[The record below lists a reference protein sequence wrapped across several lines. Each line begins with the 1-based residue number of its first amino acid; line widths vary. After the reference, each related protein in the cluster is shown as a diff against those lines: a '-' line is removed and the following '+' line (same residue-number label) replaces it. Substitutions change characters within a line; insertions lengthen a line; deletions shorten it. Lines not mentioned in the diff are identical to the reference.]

1 MARAKWG
8 RKREQRLELRAEMTP
23 QRRIVSDWLYGLMER
38 RKLTNFSAV
47 YQFFFKCAVEC
58 LPRKLLED
66 AEVPTASIL
75 GSWFRGES
83 GINNKWL
90 ESIAYVRRCEEG
102 LPEDFSGADVML
114 WIRTAPDVDIV
125 PPDTA
130 DEPED
135 IPEESIV
142 LTEEQIEALTREQTM
157 AEIERLMVHLERLA
171 AASASQNS
179 ELHKK
184 VKK

>member
-58 LPRKLLED
+58 LSRELLGN

-90 ESIAYVRRCEEG
+90 DSIAYVRRCEEG
-102 LPEDFSGADVML
+102 LPDTFSSADVML
-114 WIRTAPDVDIV
+114 WIRTAPDVDV
-125 PPDTA
+125 EPPA
-130 DEPED
+130 PVDEPEP
-135 IPEESIV
+135 IPEEQIV
-142 LTEEQIEALTREQTM
+142 LTAEQIGSLTREQTM

-171 AASASQNS
+171 AASAPQKS
-179 ELHKK
+179 
-184 VKK
+184 